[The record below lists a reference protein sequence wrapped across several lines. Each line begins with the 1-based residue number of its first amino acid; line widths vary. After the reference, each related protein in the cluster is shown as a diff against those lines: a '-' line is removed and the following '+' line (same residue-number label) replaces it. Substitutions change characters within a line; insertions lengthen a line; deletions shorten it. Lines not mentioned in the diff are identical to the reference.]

1 MNVKSLVSQAHKTE
15 LVFVGMI
22 VSPELAEKDFRI
34 SVAGNRFQLKLL
46 RVLSPN
52 TLINIVPDFLQRQDV
67 GQGFVKREIFLGT
80 RLPGPR
86 LIRIPCKILG
96 DAFKFMRYLATKK
109 RLIIVFYNLDYSNV
123 LLALLTRVFGHK
135 AYVVAAD
142 YVDPALNA
150 YQRFLLWVYRQM
162 NGIIALRRND
172 SLNDK
177 AVLLPAIIDHDQSSP
192 HSASNELGVLFSG
205 SLGETTGLKV
215 VIDAAVACP
224 GIKFYFSGRP
234 FHMSEEDLTSLID
247 TANSMGANIEYLGM
261 LPFEEYLRIFDK
273 SMIALSLRNPEDPDH
288 KNNFP
293 SKIAEYMSAGKVV
306 ISSLT
311 YPELPDDTYLR
322 VEFSGQSLA
331 TELAKIIA
339 NETLRT
345 EVSIR
350 ARDFV
355 HSNYSA
361 INAKRLII
369 NFFNDE

>member
-1 MNVKSLVSQAHKTE
+1 MNVKSLVSSDEKAE

-22 VSPELAEKDFRI
+22 VSPELAERDFRI

-46 RVLSPN
+46 SVLSLH
-52 TLINIVPDFLQRQDV
+52 TLINIVPHFLKRRDV
-67 GQGFVKREIFLGT
+67 GQGFVKSEIFLGT

-86 LIRIPCKILG
+86 LIRIPGKILG
-96 DAFKFMRYLATKK
+96 DAFKFMRYLGTEK

-123 LLALLTRVFGHK
+123 ILALLTRVFGHK

-142 YVDPALNA
+142 YVDPAINA
-150 YQRFLLWVYRQM
+150 YQRFLLWGYRRM
-162 NGIIALRRND
+162 SGIIALRRND
-172 SLNDK
+172 SLNDRV
-177 AVLLPAIIDHDQSSP
+177 VLLPAIIDEYRSSQNAALDEP
-192 HSASNELGVLFSG
+192 RVLFSG

-215 VIDAAVACP
+215 VLDAAVACP

-247 TANSMGANIEYLGM
+247 AANSMGANIEYLGM
-261 LPFEEYLRIFDK
+261 LPFNEYLRIFEK
-273 SMIALSLRNPEDPDH
+273 SMIALSLRNPDDPDH

-306 ISSLT
+306 ISSLI

-331 TELAKIIA
+331 KELQKIIA

-345 EVSIR
+345 DISTC
-350 ARDFV
+350 ARNFV
-355 HSNYSA
+355 HSNFSA
-361 INAKRLII
+361 RSAKRLIKS
-369 NFFNDE
+369 FVNDE